1 MSTEAD
7 QRAAVVAEARSWIGT
22 PWHHEACVKGA
33 GVDCAMLLAACYK
46 AAGLVDLAFD
56 PRPYHRDW
64 MFHRKEEKLLGH
76 VLALGAR
83 EIWPDQAGPADIV
96 LWKIGHTLSHVGIV
110 SAWPWVIHAYAKAR
124 QVQEDD
130 ITLQG
135 PMTDPNYPRRFFS
148 FWATPERLLP

>member
-1 MSTEAD
+1 
-7 QRAAVVAEARSWIGT
+7 
-22 PWHHEACVKGA
+22 
-33 GVDCAMLLAACYK
+33 
-46 AAGLVDLAFD
+46 
-56 PRPYHRDW
+56 
-64 MFHRKEEKLLGH
+64 

-148 FWATPERLLP
+148 FWATPESLLP